1 MLEYYAAVSAAGL
14 TAQLFLPRQRGF
26 AALPGGQ
33 LPAAPD
39 GCAAQVTVLAGDGE
53 AQTLAAALSG
63 LNAALILVEGIDWA
77 ADLSPWPA
85 PRAFRGGED
94 FTGGA
99 DAFLERLCGSLLPKA
114 ERLLEAACTGLPP
127 AVQPSGAAMARGG
140 TGEAACAR
148 QLQAAGQPAAVPAAP
163 RRVLAGYSLAG
174 LCSLYA
180 FYRTDWF
187 DGAACVSGSLWYDGF
202 ADYMAAR
209 RPIKIPDR
217 VYFSLGLREPKA
229 RAARLAAVGHCT
241 EQAARLLAGLG
252 CETVLEW
259 NPGGH
264 FDDPE
269 GRLARGVLWAAERT

>member
-1 MLEYYAAVSAAGL
+1 MPEYYAAVSAAGL
-14 TAQLFLPRQRGF
+14 TAQLFVPRPKGPATR
-26 AALPGGQ
+26 PGG
-33 LPAAPD
+33 
-39 GCAAQVTVLAGDGE
+39 CAVQVTVLAGDGE
-53 AQTLAAALSG
+53 AQALAAALSG
-63 LNAALILVEGIDWA
+63 LDAALILVEGIDWA

-94 FTGGA
+94 FAGGG
-99 DAFLERLCGSLLPKA
+99 DAFLERLCGGLLPKA
-114 ERLLEAACTGLPP
+114 ERLLEAAG
-127 AVQPSGAAMARGG
+127 AGQPSGA
-140 TGEAACAR
+140 TVAACAEEPGNTGGGKIR
-148 QLQAAGQPAAVPAAP
+148 AAAP

-180 FYRTDWF
+180 LYRTDRF

-202 ADYMAAR
+202 ADYMAAH

-217 VYFSLGLREPKA
+217 VYFSLGIREPKA
-229 RAARLAAVGHCT
+229 RSARMAAVGRRT

-264 FDDPE
+264 FDDPA